1 VKTESAAGFEYSE
14 GLPES
19 PPRASRS
26 ASKRLL
32 DDSDYILRAWA
43 AILIVAAT
51 DWLLAG
57 RVGFKIDGIPHAAFW
72 ITIIAAVGFF
82 FEQTGRSRK
91 MSDWAHYI
99 ALWLSLAITIN
110 IYSYLVATSRMQLWD
125 LRFAR
130 MDAAL
135 GFDWLGCLSFIMR
148 HPILR
153 NLLEHDYNSVFGQ
166 LFVSIAYFAIIG
178 RSDRNRQL
186 LWAGMLSALI
196 TASLSGLLPAVGPYL
211 KGDMPKWSAV
221 LVTLRDG
228 SLSRFALL
236 NMTGIVTFPS
246 FHTALAIL
254 LVYVHRPPLRSF
266 VPVLILNV
274 VMLVA
279 IPFAGH
285 HYLVDMIAG
294 AGVAAISIAVVR
306 LAMRPGLS
314 EDSLSAD
321 AATNSGVRI

>member
-1 VKTESAAGFEYSE
+1 
-14 GLPES
+14 L
-19 PPRASRS
+19 
-26 ASKRLL
+26 KRLL
-32 DDSDYILRAWA
+32 DDPDYILRAWA
-43 AILIVAAT
+43 AILILAAI

-72 ITIIAAVGFF
+72 IMVIAAVGFF

-91 MSDWAHYI
+91 MSDWAHYV
-99 ALWLSLAITIN
+99 ALWLSLAITIA
-110 IYSYLVATSRMQLWD
+110 IYSYAVTASRMQLWD

-130 MDAAL
+130 MDAAF
-135 GFDWLGCLSFIMR
+135 GFNWLGCLSFIMR

-153 NLLEHDYNSVFGQ
+153 NLLEHDYNSIFVQ
-166 LFVSIAYFAIIG
+166 VFVSIAYFAII
-178 RSDRNRQL
+178 RRIDRNREL
-186 LWAGMLSALI
+186 LWTGMLSALI
-196 TASLSGLLPAVGPYL
+196 TASLSGLLPAVGPYVNDVKNL
-211 KGDMPKWSAV
+211 AVKDMPAWLAV
-221 LVTLRDG
+221 FVTLRDG
-228 SLSRFALL
+228 TLSKFALL

-246 FHTALAIL
+246 FHTVLAIL

-274 VMLVA
+274 VMIVA

-306 LAMRPGLS
+306 LAMRPALS